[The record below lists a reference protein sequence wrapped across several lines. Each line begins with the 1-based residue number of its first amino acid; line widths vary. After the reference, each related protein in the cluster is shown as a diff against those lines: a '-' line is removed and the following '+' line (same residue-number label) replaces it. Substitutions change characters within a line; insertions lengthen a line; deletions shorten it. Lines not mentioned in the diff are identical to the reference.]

1 MPVTGSLHEKLTVTS
16 GEKVD
21 VNILTIRHQ
30 DSTETPTGIP
40 SCRVGQGVRT
50 DEHHG

>member
-21 VNILTIRHQ
+21 VNILTIREIVPWI
-30 DSTETPTGIP
+30 STIFAG
-40 SCRVGQGVRT
+40 
-50 DEHHG
+50 